1 MPTLLTPTLARC
13 VDLAMLYA
21 EGNVRERFLAAIAV
35 ASEIVDASSDT
46 VSAEVRPV
54 KLAWWDDEIQRLAA
68 GAPRHPLTQALSASR
83 LDASALP
90 LMRQWLVAARTTR
103 DEQDVSRTTFRVD
116 AFRRY
121 GAAWQLAFGSA
132 PSGQNQQ
139 DINAIASAMYAVYVI
154 ETEGL
159 ADDSVASAQVI
170 VEELTPT
177 IDGTQDPCLAAM
189 SELLRSCL
197 LALSQQRA
205 LPAWRLMIRS
215 WRAARKTNRRN
226 G

>member
-21 EGNVRERFLAAIAV
+21 EVDVRERFVAATAV
-35 ASEIVDASSDT
+35 ASEIVDASSDA

-54 KLAWWDDEIQRLAA
+54 KLSWWDDEIQRLAA
-68 GAPRHPLTQALSASR
+68 GAPRHPLTQALSAAQ

-121 GAAWQLAFGSA
+121 GAAWQLALGSA
-132 PSGQNQQ
+132 LSDQNQQ
-139 DINAIASAMYAVYVI
+139 HVNAIASAMYAVYVI

-170 VEELTPT
+170 LEELVPT
-177 IDGTQDPCLAAM
+177 IEATQDPCLAAM
-189 SELLRSCL
+189 AELLRSSL
-197 LALSQQRA
+197 HALSRKRA
-205 LPAWRLMIRS
+205 VSAWRLMIRS
-215 WRAARKTNRRN
+215 WRAARKTTRRN
-226 G
+226 R